1 MMNNIGGDED
11 LPDLDGAD
19 DVRVICLL
27 QLKALSIYLLTKT
40 LYPAEAVI

>member
-19 DVRVICLL
+19 DVSVICFL
-27 QLKALSIYLLTKT
+27 QLKAF
-40 LYPAEAVI
+40 